1 MVEPLIIITN
11 NPMVMNKM
19 SNKLESVFIDGTLMD
34 VLKHV
39 RDYVHKGHSLLT
51 HPLSG
56 SIKPNVTPY
65 KTVLISYINGK
76 TIDIESL
83 SIIESSIHTAEKLM
97 QLKEIPKWSEKIL
110 DDFSLID
117 YDLIYHAIN

>member
-11 NPMVMNKM
+11 NPMVMDKM
-19 SNKLESVFIDGTLMD
+19 SNRFETVFVDGMLMD

-39 RDYVHKGHSLLT
+39 RDYVHKGHRLLT

-76 TIDIESL
+76 TTDIESL
-83 SIIESSIHTAEKLM
+83 SVIESSIHTAEKLM
-97 QLKEIPKWSEKIL
+97 QSKEIPKWPEKVL